1 LTLARDRCGQ
11 QQAAGVEQDRQ
22 TLGEM
27 LLRAY
32 AGGIIELHLHPP
44 QFTLQPGER
53 PIASPLVRL
62 QSRDSDKVT
71 NLRHH
76 TIQIEDSLGRLL
88 LQLLDGSRDRA
99 MLVDELA
106 AQVMAGRA
114 LLPGQEK
121 MPQDKQAVRA
131 AIAAGLEANID
142 GLARLALVIA

>member
-32 AGGIIELHLHPP
+32 AGGIVELHVHPP
-44 QFTLQPGER
+44 QFTLQPGEC
-53 PIASPLVRL
+53 PVASPLARL
-62 QSRDSDKVT
+62 QNRDSDKVT

-88 LQLLDGSRDRA
+88 LQLLDGSRDLA

-106 AQVMAGRA
+106 AQVMAGQA
-114 LLPGQEK
+114 LLPGQEE
-121 MPQDKQAVRA
+121 MPQDRPTIRT
-131 AIAAGLEANID
+131 AIAAGLDAN
-142 GLARLALVIA
+142 LKALTHLALVIA